1 MPSSSVYASNNI
13 LKTNFK
19 CTRKCISLLTG
30 LLSNS
35 IRPLVDY
42 TRIIDVCPPYRK
54 VKFDKRAG
62 YFKSTFH
69 PALLNSPTPKLT
81 LPITLPLIL
90 HPSHSCFSSPPHL
103 PPTPLPIA
111 FPSPGI
117 YLAINSPTYLPYL
130 SPLPISPTYLPYLS
144 LIQCPYPCKSL
155 SHHSPPHLI
164 PPPFHFIPSSYL
176 SSALHLFP
184 ILLCPFYPPQ
194 CYLLTSRFPCN
205 SFNASLSCTLPLP
218 LLLYPLRLSPQ
229 STSIPVSFHTAS
241 IAV

>member
-1 MPSSSVYASNNI
+1 MQSSSVYASNNI

-19 CTRKCISLLTG
+19 CTRKGISLLTG

-176 SSALHLFP
+176 SLSH
-184 ILLCPFYPPQ
+184 PP
-194 CYLLTSRFPCN
+194 LPMLSTSM
-205 SFNASLSCTLPLP
+205 LSTNLPLP
-218 LLLYPLRLSPQ
+218 MQFVQCLLILYITSSSSTL
-229 STSIPVSFHTAS
+229 STSSISTVHLHTRLLS
-241 IAV
+241 HCVN